1 MAKIKIDATEATQSV
16 KDLNKE
22 VKDLD
27 KNLDETNKSASE
39 NIKKTGK
46 EVEDVGNKTKS
57 GFGKVGSGISSLFKG
72 LGTVMKATGI
82 VGILGFMW
90 EALQKN
96 QKFMD
101 ILNSSINALSIIIK
115 PVVDGIS
122 DFISKLTQ
130 NKELMSKTTKVVGD
144 LITIGFTPMKLIFQ
158 SLKLGL
164 ESLQL
169 IWKKSIFGGNGKDVE
184 EIKALTESIAET
196 KEEIGTI
203 AKKSVEAGKD
213 FAKNIGGVVKG
224 VADVTKQ
231 VVANVISDYKKMDLQ
246 GAMAQGNNIERAKK
260 HLAQLEEEQR
270 AIQIKYEQEAEQQR
284 QIRDDITK
292 TSEERL
298 NASNKLKETIET
310 QRLAEEKIIKQKIAD
325 QNTINSLDKNN
336 AEGKLALI
344 KLNNDL
350 AENNK
355 KATEQMSEQ
364 MTAHNGVVQEGID
377 KQIEAQDK
385 LVTASQENLTKILE
399 NEKSTLDEKL
409 AANQKYYDEQ
419 IKLAKL
425 NGGDLNKIAKEQADA
440 EAKIKS
446 DATKKAAEDAVK
458 AAETSLTNIN
468 ANENS
473 SLKDKLDA
481 NKKYYDEKIALAKIN
496 GEDTI
501 KLLNEQISAEDALR
515 SQEITKRKEQA
526 LASTDYLASLDEQ
539 LTTVKTNLLA
549 NQLKNG
555 ELSQVA
561 YDKKVAEVEKKAAA
575 RKKALAI
582 ANVAISTAEAI
593 MNIWA
598 KVVDP
603 TPVAAFKIA
612 QTVAVGALAAAQIA
626 AITSSSTSSSTP
638 SVSASDST
646 SSNSST
652 APQTSFSFDTIQP
665 KAAKEQPIK
674 TYVVGND
681 ISTQQALD
689 RQKVS
694 NGTL

>member
-46 EVEDVGNKTKS
+46 EVEEVGNKTKT
-57 GFGKVGSGISSLFKG
+57 GFGKVGTGLSSLFKG

-82 VGILGFMW
+82 IGILSFMW

-101 ILNSSINALSIIIK
+101 LLNGAINGLSIAIK
-115 PVVDGIS
+115 PLVDGIS
-122 DFISKLTQ
+122 DFVTKLTE
-130 NKELMSKTTKVVGD
+130 NKELSEKTGKVLKD
-144 LITIGFTPMKLIFQ
+144 LITIGFTPLKMTFQ
-158 SLKLGL
+158 SIKLVMEG
-164 ESLQL
+164 LQL
-169 IWKKSIFGGNGKDVE
+169 AWKKSIFGGNGKDIE
-184 EIKALTESIAET
+184 GIKELTNSISET
-196 KEEIGTI
+196 KNEIGEI
-203 AKKSVEAGKD
+203 ATKAVDAGKD

-224 VADVTKQ
+224 VSDLTKKVVTDVI
-231 VVANVISDYKKMDLQ
+231 ADYKKMDLQ
-246 GAMAQGNNIERAKK
+246 GAMVQGNNIERAKK
-260 HLAQLEEEQR
+260 HLAALEEEQR
-270 AIQIKYEQEAEQQR
+270 AIQIKYEEEAEQQR
-284 QIRDDITK
+284 QIRDDVTK
-292 TSEERL
+292 TNEERL
-298 NASNKLKETIET
+298 AASEKLKEIIET
-310 QRLAEEKIIKQKIAD
+310 QRVAEEKIIKQKIAD
-325 QNTINSLDKNN
+325 QNTINSLDQNN

-344 KLNNDL
+344 KLTNDL

-364 MTAHNGVVQEGID
+364 ITSHNGVVQEGID

-385 LVTASQENLTKILE
+385 LVTTAQDSLNEILE

-409 AANQKYYDEQ
+409 NANKEYYDEQ
-419 IKLAKL
+419 IKLAIL
-425 NGGDLNKIAKEQADA
+425 NGEDLNKIKKQQVDA

-458 AAETSLTNIN
+458 AAETSLNN
-468 ANENS
+468 VNSSEKS

-481 NKKYYDEKIALAKIN
+481 NKAYYDQKLALAKLN

-501 KLLNEQISAEDALR
+501 KLLNDQLSQEDILR
-515 SQEITKRKEQA
+515 QAEITKRKEQA
-526 LASTDYLASLDEQ
+526 LASVDYLASLDEQ
-539 LTTVKTNLLA
+539 LTTLKTNLLA

-561 YDKKVAEVEKKAAA
+561 YDKKVADVEKKAAA

-582 ANVAISTAEAI
+582 ASVAISTAEAI

-603 TPVAAFKIA
+603 TPVASFKIA

-638 SVSASDST
+638 SVNASDST
-646 SSNSST
+646 SSSSST
-652 APQTSFSFDTIQP
+652 APQTSFSFDTVQP

-681 ISTQQALD
+681 VTKQQEFD
-689 RQKVS
+689 RQKIS

>member
-46 EVEDVGNKTKS
+46 EVEDVGNKTKT
-57 GFGKVGSGISSLFKG
+57 GFGKVGNGLSSLFKG

-115 PVVDGIS
+115 PLVDGIS

-231 VVANVISDYKKMDLQ
+231 VVTNVISDYKKMDLQ

-284 QIRDDITK
+284 QIRDDVTK

-298 NASNKLKETIET
+298 AASEKLKETIET

-325 QNTINSLDKNN
+325 QNTINSLDQNN

-364 MTAHNGVVQEGID
+364 MAAHNGVVQEGID
-377 KQIEAQDK
+377 KQIEVQDK

-458 AAETSLTNIN
+458 NAETSLTNIN

-501 KLLNEQISAEDALR
+501 KLLNEQLSQEDALR
-515 SQEITKRKEQA
+515 QAEIDKRKEQA
-526 LASTDYLASLDEQ
+526 LASTDYIKNLDEQ
-539 LTTVKTNLLA
+539 LTTFKTNLLS

-555 ELSQVA
+555 KLSQEE
-561 YDKKVAEVEKKAAA
+561 YDKKIADIEKKAAK
-575 RKKALAI
+575 RKKAYAI
-582 ANVAISTAEAI
+582 AETVINTAASI
-593 MNIWA
+593 VKFLTNPGGIPGIA
-598 KVVDP
+598 LS
-603 TPVAAFKIA
+603 VAAGIM
-612 QTVAVGALAAAQIA
+612 GAAQIA
-626 AITSSSTSSSTP
+626 TIASTPIDGTGGGSAPSASMSSSSATSE
-638 SVSASDST
+638 
-646 SSNSST
+646 ST

-681 ISTQQALD
+681 VTTQQNLD
-689 RQKVS
+689 RQKIS
-694 NGTL
+694 IGTL